1 MRHSFIMRQNYAE
14 PRSLYIR
21 MACGTDVPIPN
32 NWLMES
38 MLRSW
43 STGQIEVW
51 SEKDGNWRAQ
61 TGTVPTADIDSAS
74 VSVLVRVPRQAKCLL
89 GFGEELFNRTVL
101 NTGKSTPSFHSYDGD
116 SLRPLTNSFS
126 SSTRPRSMF
135 SMQSA
140 ASGNSPGVRSPG
152 RYRASTAGSEMTA
165 FVPPSPEYMKD
176 GRPKSFA

>member
-1 MRHSFIMRQNYAE
+1 
-14 PRSLYIR
+14 
-21 MACGTDVPIPN
+21 MACSTDVPIPN

-101 NTGKSTPSFHSYDGD
+101 NTGKSTPSFHSYNVCASDVP
-116 SLRPLTNSFS
+116 SERQLRIMVWT
-126 SSTRPRSMF
+126 
-135 SMQSA
+135 QVSA
-140 ASGNSPGVRSPG
+140 PIGYPTYVVKGYTEVG
-152 RYRASTAGSEMTA
+152 
-165 FVPPSPEYMKD
+165 
-176 GRPKSFA
+176 